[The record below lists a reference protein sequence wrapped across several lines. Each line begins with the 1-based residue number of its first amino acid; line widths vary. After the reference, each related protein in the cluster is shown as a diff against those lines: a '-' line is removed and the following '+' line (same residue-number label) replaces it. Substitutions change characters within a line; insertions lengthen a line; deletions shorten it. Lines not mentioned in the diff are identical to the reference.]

1 MEETIVS
8 AMETDPP
15 VGIDIER
22 LHAFVGALRA
32 GDFSARLPVDEAAPW
47 RVQDIAMDLNRHL
60 ELMGLMCA
68 EIERVADEL
77 GTQGK
82 FGPQAGVPFGGGPWG
97 QTLEAFNK
105 MAENLTL
112 QVRDFSRSAGLIAK
126 GDLTR
131 PVTAPCGGET
141 LELKNR
147 INSIMERLKTEPA
160 K

>member
-1 MEETIVS
+1 VEGVIVS
-8 AMETDPP
+8 ATEIETP

-32 GDFSARLPVDEAAPW
+32 GDFAARLPVDEDAPW
-47 RVQDIAMDLNRHL
+47 RVQDIAVGLNRHI
-60 ELMGLMCA
+60 EQMGLICA
-68 EIERVADEL
+68 EFKRVADEL

-82 FGPQAGVPFGGGPWG
+82 FGPQAEVWLDGGPWK
-97 QTLEAFNK
+97 QMLEAVNE
-105 MAENLTL
+105 MAANLTR
-112 QVRDFSRSAGLIAK
+112 QVRDFNRTAGLIAK

-131 PVTAPCGGET
+131 PVTVPCEGET

-147 INSIMERLKTEPA
+147 INSIIEQLKTDPA